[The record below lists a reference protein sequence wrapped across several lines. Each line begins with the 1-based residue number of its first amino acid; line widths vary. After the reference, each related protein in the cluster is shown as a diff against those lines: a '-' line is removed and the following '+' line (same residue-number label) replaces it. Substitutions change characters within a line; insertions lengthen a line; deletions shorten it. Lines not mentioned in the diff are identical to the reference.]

1 MAAERKAMDFVLAD
15 GETKI
20 PLRPLTYHADDA
32 AALRLHYEAE
42 HLANAV
48 VTRLGD
54 VSRAKTAKEA
64 AEINKVAVELRTMRD
79 AAFAA
84 FLLEYLKGAL
94 GADAIKQ
101 KVVAQCGEDD
111 LTFIMQTVRETP
123 DYSARLLRSLV
134 NDDPVGVFET
144 LLTRLEQTDA
154 GRTYLRTICEPLL
167 TRLTNSTGPTPTT

>member
-1 MAAERKAMDFVLAD
+1 MAD
-15 GETKI
+15 GETKV

-32 AALRLHYEAE
+32 SALRLHYEAE

-64 AEINKVAVELRTMRD
+64 AEINKVAVELRVLRD
-79 AAFAA
+79 EAFAA
-84 FLLEYLKGAL
+84 FLREYLKAGMGAEV
-94 GADAIKQ
+94 INQ

-123 DYSARLLRSLV
+123 DYSVRLLRSLV

-144 LLTRLEQTDA
+144 LLTRLEATEA
-154 GRTYLRTICEPLL
+154 GRTYLQSICAPLL